1 MPADVRRRRHSRG
14 YRVDDQGHLLT
25 DRGSVKEIRT
35 FRLRGLFVSRFER
48 YRDIYITKLRQLL
61 LHFLRFNMALN
72 LLSLAGVASIWAYAV
87 FQAVLARITIGDLAL
102 VFQAAQ
108 NSRSSLSALI
118 SSGGQV
124 YENALFAT
132 RFFDLMDL
140 DPQSIEGALSPPRT
154 QTPARLPRPMERG
167 IEFRDVSFK
176 YPASD
181 ARILERVSFTI
192 PAGKKTAIV
201 GENGAGK
208 TTLVKLLSRLYD
220 PSEGSVLLDG
230 RDLRDYDL
238 QDYRRNVSVVYQDFF
253 RYDMSASTPL
263 TSDRSWRP
271 PPRRPAPMTSS
282 VGCPTATKRFS
293 ARPSTKAS
301 ISPEASGSTSR
312 LPAPS

>member
-1 MPADVRRRRHSRG
+1 
-14 YRVDDQGHLLT
+14 
-25 DRGSVKEIRT
+25 
-35 FRLRGLFVSRFER
+35 
-48 YRDIYITKLRQLL
+48 
-61 LHFLRFNMALN
+61 
-72 LLSLAGVASIWAYAV
+72 
-87 FQAVLARITIGDLAL
+87 
-102 VFQAAQ
+102 
-108 NSRSSLSALI
+108 
-118 SSGGQV
+118 
-124 YENALFAT
+124 
-132 RFFDLMDL
+132 MDL

-154 QTPARLPRPMERG
+154 QTPARLPRTLERG

-253 RYDMSASTPL
+253 RYDMSASDNVGLGQVDAIDKRSLVEAAAEKAGAHDIIRRLPNGYETILGKTFDQGVDLSGGEWQHLAIARAFMSDAQILVLDEP
-263 TSDRSWRP
+263 TSAVDAFREHRLYEQFAQMAQNKTVVFISH
-271 PPRRPAPMTSS
+271 
-282 VGCPTATKRFS
+282 RFS
-293 ARPSTKAS
+293 TVRMADVIVVIENGQAIEVGSHDELLAHAGKYAAMFSTQAARY
-301 ISPEASGSTSR
+301 R
-312 LPAPS
+312 